1 MYDSVQ
7 VDSIASTA
15 LSPQHIDEGEDGV
28 VEGRSD
34 GLGLGLGSNTGVAS
48 MAGKKDDRLSRGGS
62 YDAEIWRP
70 VKEESLLDLKTK
82 DADSIE
88 S

>member
-34 GLGLGLGSNTGVAS
+34 GLGLGLGSDTGVAS
-48 MAGKKDDRLSRGGS
+48 GKKDDRLSRGGS

>member
-1 MYDSVQ
+1 M
-7 VDSIASTA
+7 DSIASTN
-15 LSPQHIDEGEDGV
+15 HIYEEEVGIVD
-28 VEGRSD
+28 GRSD
-34 GLGLGLGSNTGVAS
+34 GLGLGSLGPLQGE
-48 MAGKKDDRLSRGGS
+48 KEDDRLPRGGS

-82 DADSIE
+82 EDADSAE